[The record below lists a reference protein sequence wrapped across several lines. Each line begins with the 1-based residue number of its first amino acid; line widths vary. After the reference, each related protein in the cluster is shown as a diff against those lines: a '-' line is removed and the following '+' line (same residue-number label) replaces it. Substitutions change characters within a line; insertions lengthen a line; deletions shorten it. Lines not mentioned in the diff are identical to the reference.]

1 MVLSAD
7 RLNAS
12 FHLMNVINNQSEQ
25 ERDKVD
31 QELMIANEQLYMFS
45 KPGDKVDIDLHL
57 RDLVN
62 SNLEKGL

>member
-1 MVLSAD
+1 
-7 RLNAS
+7 
-12 FHLMNVINNQSEQ
+12 MNVINNQSEQ

-31 QELMIANEQLYMFS
+31 PELMIANEQLYMFS

-57 RDLVN
+57 RDLVH